1 MVPDKLYFPLAPEIT
16 IIVAPSTREI
26 TGGSS
31 DRKASKEG
39 YTKENYYVCT
49 LADNHEITHILH
61 ITLFLTYNVNIKY
74 DVSQHNK

>member
-1 MVPDKLYFPLAPEIT
+1 M
-16 IIVAPSTREI
+16 
-26 TGGSS
+26 GSS

-61 ITLFLTYNVNIKY
+61 ITLFLTYNVNIKCRNTTNGIFY
-74 DVSQHNK
+74 GSVVTLWVRTHPEE